1 MTDAELDR
9 LAITGLY
16 DPAADDAA
24 EQRALLQGMVDGGIT
39 LDELTATPGVGD
51 LVLRTFGPLIQ
62 PGTRLTLD
70 ELASAS
76 GVAAPTVL
84 RLHRAWGLP
93 DPEPGVRGFVAA
105 DVDVLRFIGD
115 LTGLVGPELTMH
127 FVRTLGT
134 AMSRVAEAEVSLLR
148 SQIEGR
154 VESRSASVASI
165 LLRYRTVLESFP
177 PKMESTIAA
186 VHRAHLANIGRRYVG
201 RAQPPT
207 EHNVVD
213 MVVGFADLTGSTAL
227 VCDLDLVRFDRAL
240 TAFEDVT
247 TDAIAAAGAT
257 LVKRLGDG
265 VMFVT
270 HESGVACTLS
280 RRLVEAFRDE
290 PDIPPVRV
298 GLDAG
303 QVAALRGDFYGPP
316 VHLAARIVTAAPP
329 ATVLMSKAMCDR
341 IAPDAARSVGFHML
355 AGFADPVELFALV
368 P

>member
-9 LAITGLY
+9 LAITGVY

-24 EQRALLQGMVDGGIT
+24 EQRALLQWMVDGGIT
-39 LDELTATPGVGD
+39 IDELTATPGVGG
-51 LVLRTFGPLIQ
+51 LVLRTFCQLIQ
-62 PGTRLTLD
+62 PGTRLSLD
-70 ELASAS
+70 ELAFAS

-93 DPEPGVRGFVAA
+93 DPLPGERGFVAA

-115 LTGLVGPELTMH
+115 LTGLVGPDRTMH
-127 FVRTLGT
+127 FVRTLGA
-134 AMSRVAEAEVSLLR
+134 AMSRVAEAEVSLMR

-154 VESRSASVASI
+154 TESHAASVASI
-165 LLRYRTVLESFP
+165 LLLYRTVLESFP
-177 PKMESTIAA
+177 PKMESMIDT

-207 EHNVVD
+207 EHNIVD
-213 MVVGFADLTGSTAL
+213 MVVGFADLTRSTAL
-227 VCDLDLVRFDRAL
+227 VRDLDLVRFDRAL
-240 TAFEDVT
+240 IAFEDVT
-247 TDAIAAAGAT
+247 TKAIAAAGAT

-270 HESGVACTLS
+270 HESEVACTLS

-316 VHLAARIVTAAPP
+316 VHLAARIVAAAPP
-329 ATVLMSKAMCDR
+329 ATVLMSGAMRDR
-341 IAPDAARSVGFHML
+341 IAPDAARSVGFHTL
-355 AGFADPVELFALV
+355 AGFDGPVELFALV